1 MYSYLDNNELLTPF
15 QSGFRKGNSTST
27 CLLNTSNTWLANM
40 DRGLINGA
48 IFLDLK
54 KAFGTVDHAILI
66 KKLEL
71 YGIKGN
77 CLRWF
82 ISYLS
87 DRTQVC
93 KVGKTISSKKYMKTG
108 VKSGS
113 DTIYTLCK

>member
-1 MYSYLDNNELLTPF
+1 
-15 QSGFRKGNSTST
+15 
-27 CLLNTSNTWLANM
+27 M
-40 DRGLINGA
+40 DRGLINGV

-54 KAFGTVDHAILI
+54 NTFDTVDHAILI
-66 KKLEL
+66 KQLVL
-71 YGIKGN
+71 SGIKGN

-108 VKSGS
+108 VPQGS
-113 DTIYTLCK
+113 NLGPLSIYTLCK